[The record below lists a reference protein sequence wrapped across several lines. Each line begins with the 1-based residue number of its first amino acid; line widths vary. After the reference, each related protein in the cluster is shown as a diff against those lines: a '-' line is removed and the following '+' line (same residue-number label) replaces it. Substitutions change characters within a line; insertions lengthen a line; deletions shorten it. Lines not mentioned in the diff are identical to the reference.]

1 MIINSCVNP
10 WAPRNKFDETKK
22 TSMMEDENLLVEELN
37 GLTVKEREEIF
48 EEVHGVVDVIE
59 ETPEFVAERLQAMRD
74 ELSKVPKN
82 KKKALDRA
90 IFLRPSIQ
98 LDDKLHLLFLRA
110 RRFDPVKASTLM
122 YKHYENKLELFGE
135 NLLVKR
141 ITLDDLTEQEMEFV
155 RTGSAQTLRGR
166 ERAGRGILF
175 MTVALYD
182 VRDWKAF
189 IRYLWYQVN
198 IVVEEDEEVQKTGMV
213 QIAHFYGNFR
223 ETPGQLI
230 EFLWRTN
237 HILQYWPFR
246 VGGMHLCFD
255 NPTFRTLVSGI
266 NIIAGKDVRL
276 RERCHFGSPLE
287 AAYAMLSFGIRT
299 HDCFT
304 LGEGIMSPRYI
315 EAFIKERRK
324 KEAEWREREWQFEKP
339 TSRFALHPNPND
351 VLMGRGKPFREWSG
365 NMRLAK
371 IVSLHALRYSESTKE
386 RIEKTVIAM
395 QIVHMIENDDGGRFL
410 QRKMDGWEVVEDA
423 VAKEKVS
430 QALRTEARLM
440 NKTITTT
447 TGSSKGGLSKGLGI
461 SPPTSFTT
469 SKFLGSITIPR

>member
-1 MIINSCVNP
+1 M
-10 WAPRNKFDETKK
+10 
-22 TSMMEDENLLVEELN
+22 LVEELN

-48 EEVHGVVDVIE
+48 EEVHGVLDVIE
-59 ETPEFVAERLQAMRD
+59 ETPDLVTEKLQAMRD
-74 ELSKVPKN
+74 ELAKVPRN

-110 RRFDPVKASTLM
+110 RRFDPIKASILM

-135 NLLVKR
+135 KLLVKK
-141 ITLDDLTEQEMEFV
+141 ITLDDLTEQEMELL
-155 RTGSAQTLRGR
+155 RTGCAQTLAGRDRG
-166 ERAGRGILF
+166 GRGILF

-198 IVVEEDEEVQKTGMV
+198 ALVEENEEIQKRGMI
-213 QIAHFYGNFR
+213 QIAHFYGKFR
-223 ETPGQLI
+223 QTPGQLI

-246 VGGMHLCFD
+246 VGGMHICFD
-255 NPTFRTLVSGI
+255 NPTFRTFLSGI
-266 NIIAGKDVRL
+266 NVIAGKDVRL
-276 RERCHFGSPLE
+276 RERSHFGSALE
-287 AAYAMLSFGIRT
+287 AAYALLSFGIRI

-304 LGEGIMSPRYI
+304 LDQGIMSQRYI
-315 EAFIKERRK
+315 EAYINERRQ
-324 KEAEWREREWQFEKP
+324 KETKWRQRELEFEKS

-371 IVSLHALRYSESTKE
+371 KISLHALRYSESTKE

-395 QIVHMIENDDGGRFL
+395 QIVNMVENDDGGRFI
-410 QRKMDGWEVVEDA
+410 QRKLDGWEVVDDA

-430 QALRTEARLM
+430 QALRTEARLLT
-440 NKTITTT
+440 KATALSAKG
-447 TGSSKGGLSKGLGI
+447 GSSRVSRTSPLPFFTASKLIGNF
-461 SPPTSFTT
+461 SETS
-469 SKFLGSITIPR
+469 